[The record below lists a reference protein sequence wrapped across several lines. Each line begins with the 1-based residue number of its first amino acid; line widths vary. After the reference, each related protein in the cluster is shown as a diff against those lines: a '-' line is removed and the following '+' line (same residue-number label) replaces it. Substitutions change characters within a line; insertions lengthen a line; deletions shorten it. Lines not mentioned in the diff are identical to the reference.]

1 MRNGR
6 GSLIAS
12 KMIALLIVVLLS
24 TVLFW
29 GSTFISSF
37 IVNQPENLSA
47 PLQSVLGYDRS
58 SLNVNTSEYLL
69 LFLTSKILITAL
81 ISLLILYFIL
91 RSKQTSVLYACIGVV
106 FLAAYILR
114 VMIPGDS
121 TLGIL
126 HYVNL
131 FPFLSVYPV
140 FKFFFNVNIFGLPVA
155 MSTVF
160 FTITSLLLFL
170 SLFV

>member
-1 MRNGR
+1 M
-6 GSLIAS
+6 
-12 KMIALLIVVLLS
+12 
-24 TVLFW
+24 
-29 GSTFISSF
+29 
-37 IVNQPENLSA
+37 
-47 PLQSVLGYDRS
+47 
-58 SLNVNTSEYLL
+58 NTSEYLL

-81 ISLLILYFIL
+81 ISLLILYFSL
-91 RSKQTSVLYACIGVV
+91 RSKQTTMLYVCIGVF
-106 FLAAYILR
+106 FLAAYLLR

-131 FPFLSVYPV
+131 IPFLSVYPV

-160 FTITSLLLFL
+160 FTITSLLLLLIIICISYGFIRGSYISSW
-170 SLFV
+170 SLRCSWRLTFHQFTKMNFTIKII